1 MRYASS
7 FSMSVLLVVV
17 AAVSATEVATLAQ
30 NRGASTRKAKAGS
43 TYAAPRTVD
52 GQPDLQGVWAN
63 NAGTPLERPKV
74 VADKAT
80 LTDEEL
86 TAVQKQAAK
95 ISDEC
100 GDAVFGDSVFTAA
113 LGGITKFKST
123 CGETGNYNHFW
134 LATRWFDN
142 RTSLIIDPPDGRL
155 PPYTAEAQKRQEDT
169 AARRKEHPADGPE
182 DRNLFERCL
191 MPGDMPNLLAGYNAN
206 FQIYQSADNVVIHRE
221 MIHDFRVIPLDGRP
235 HLNPNLRQLLGDARG
250 RWEGDIL
257 VVETT
262 NFSSLSNLRGASSN
276 LRLVERVARIAPD
289 TLQYEF
295 TATDPTTLTKS
306 WTARLLL
313 KLSKDKMYEYACHEG
328 NLGLRGIL
336 AGAREQEKR
345 DPSNASVTP
354 R

>member
-1 MRYASS
+1 MRYVSS
-7 FSMSVLLVVV
+7 SSMAVLLVVA
-17 AAVSATEVATLAQ
+17 AAVSAMGVATIAQ
-30 NRGASTRKAKAGS
+30 NRDAAPKKSASK
-43 TYAAPRTVD
+43 YAAPRTAD

-74 VADKAT
+74 VANKPV

-86 TAVQKQAAK
+86 AAVQKQAAQL
-95 ISDEC
+95 SDEC

-134 LATRWFDN
+134 LASRWFDH

-155 PPYTAEAQKRQEDT
+155 PPYTSETRKLQEEV
-169 AARRKEHPADGPE
+169 AARRKDHPADGPE

-206 FQIYQSADNVVIHRE
+206 FQIYQTVEHVVIHRE
-221 MIHDFRVIPLDGRP
+221 MIHDFRVIPFAGRP
-235 HLNPNLRQLLGDARG
+235 HLSKNLRQLLGDSRG
-250 RWEGDIL
+250 HWEGDTL

-262 NFSSLSNLRGASSN
+262 NFSSLSNLRGSSSN
-276 LRLVERVARIAPD
+276 LRLVERLTRIAPD

-295 TATDPTTLTKS
+295 TATDPATWTKP

-328 NLGLRGIL
+328 NFGLRGIL
-336 AGAREQEKR
+336 AGAREQETR
-345 DPSNASVTP
+345 DPSNASITP